1 MVSGAGDRLTDV
13 VAAVLE
19 VAAEAGEAGTY
30 TVESA
35 QAMAAVLKKV
45 AVRVVIDAEVRG
57 FSSGWR
63 EAMELVAGDGTGAP
77 RAARLPGPDGDL
89 RPRSG
94 PGDR

>member
-1 MVSGAGDRLTDV
+1 MVSGTGDRLTDV
-13 VAAVLE
+13 VAAVVE

-63 EAMELVAGDGTGAP
+63 EAMELVAGGTGAP